1 MLLDFSWS
9 NSASRS
15 ITKSTRR
22 SQATG
27 MDAVVFPLVSKR
39 NQPYPSCRADEK
51 KRGPGE
57 AQRNFAQKPAC
68 FLGRQF
74 SNARRPGNG
83 SSAKWRVYGLC
94 PFFARYAYRVLILP
108 RRPAASLTQT
118 KRHKQ
123 PQPAT
128 RVQFRLGG
136 VLQHSNIPILHHSA
150 RQDSRTRTEHLVRGT
165 LSAALTGSRKGRT
178 RTYALEPVQP

>member
-22 SQATG
+22 SQVTG

-39 NQPYPSCRADEK
+39 NQPYPRFVARMRKSVVWEEPKGTLRKNRPTSWDDNFQTREGRATGHL
-51 KRGPGE
+51 R
-57 AQRNFAQKPAC
+57 
-68 FLGRQF
+68 
-74 SNARRPGNG
+74 
-83 SSAKWRVYGLC
+83 KWRVYGLC
-94 PFFARYAYRVLILP
+94 PFFARYAYRALILP

-136 VLQHSNIPILHHSA
+136 VLQHSNTPSLRATGFEDEDEAPGERAHSQ
-150 RQDSRTRTEHLVRGT
+150 R
-165 LSAALTGSRKGRT
+165 
-178 RTYALEPVQP
+178 P

>member
-51 KRGPGE
+51 KRGLGR
-57 AQRNFAQKPAC
+57 AQGRIAQKPAH

-83 SSAKWRVYGLC
+83 SSAKIACLWPVSLFRQVCLPGIDSASPAC
-94 PFFARYAYRVLILP
+94 GVIDPDEAPQATPTRYTGAIP
-108 RRPAASLTQT
+108 TRRSTPIFQYSNTPSL
-118 KRHKQ
+118 R
-123 PQPAT
+123 AT
-128 RVQFRLGG
+128 GFEDEDEAPGERA
-136 VLQHSNIPILHHSA
+136 HSQRP
-150 RQDSRTRTEHLVRGT
+150 
-165 LSAALTGSRKGRT
+165 
-178 RTYALEPVQP
+178 

>member
-57 AQRNFAQKPAC
+57 AQRNVAQKPAC

-74 SNARRPGNG
+74 YARRPGNG

-128 RVQFRLGG
+128 RLQFRLGG